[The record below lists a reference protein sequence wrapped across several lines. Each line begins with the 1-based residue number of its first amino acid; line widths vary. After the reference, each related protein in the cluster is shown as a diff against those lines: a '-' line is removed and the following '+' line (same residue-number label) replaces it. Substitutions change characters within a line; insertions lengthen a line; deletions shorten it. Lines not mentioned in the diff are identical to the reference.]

1 MSYKQ
6 RNGYDRWS
14 NSSDSGDWENSGR
27 AKYDSDGQMYRWD
40 NYSPAGEGYH
50 HHEWINRKMMVPIV
64 MIMVDIL
71 IIKFHPKQI
80 NHRLSWWFICL

>member
-50 HHEWINRKMMVPIV
+50 HHEWINRKN
-64 MIMVDIL
+64 DGSYSYD
-71 IIKFHPKQI
+71 HGR
-80 NHRLSWWFICL
+80 HSDH